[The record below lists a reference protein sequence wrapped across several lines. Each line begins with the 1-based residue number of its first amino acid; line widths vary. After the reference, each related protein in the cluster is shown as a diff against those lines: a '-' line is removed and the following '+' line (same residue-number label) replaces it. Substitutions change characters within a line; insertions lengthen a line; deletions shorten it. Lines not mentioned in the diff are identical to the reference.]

1 MTRRASYQKGHVF
14 KRGKK
19 GQQAYVARW
28 RERVLRS
35 DNSLGWVHR
44 SVVLG
49 SVGEIGSKTE
59 ARRLL
64 ETRLRSMNLG
74 RRCPQSTMSFEQFV
88 GTVWKPSELLI
99 GEHTHRLYDSLLRT
113 HLFPVFG
120 QERLCDIQRVDL
132 ALFFGEKRRQGVSPS
147 HINGMR
153 AVLSKVLSAATE
165 WGYLESNPVRG
176 LRIGPRTP
184 VRDREVPTEGQVRIL
199 VAALKEPCRTLVAL
213 AALTGLRIGELLGL
227 EWKHIDFLR
236 EELSVEQA
244 LKEGGKIGKVKTES
258 SKARIPLSPDA
269 CQFFEQYRMSCR
281 DPKLDSLV
289 FQTGKG
295 TPLNP
300 SNLRNRDLGPMCQK
314 LGLPHFTWH
323 CFRHTAGTLLTDE
336 AESMKTVQSLL
347 RHSDIGQ
354 TSRYAHPGRSSQRR
368 AVRKLGS
375 RLQLFPTVPKSEEGS
390 REGKQLTN

>member
-1 MTRRASYQKGHVF
+1 M
-14 KRGKK
+14 
-19 GQQAYVARW
+19 
-28 RERVLRS
+28 
-35 DNSLGWVHR
+35 
-44 SVVLG
+44 
-49 SVGEIGSKTE
+49 
-59 ARRLL
+59 
-64 ETRLRSMNLG
+64 
-74 RRCPQSTMSFEQFV
+74 
-88 GTVWKPSELLI
+88 
-99 GEHTHRLYDSLLRT
+99 
-113 HLFPVFG
+113 
-120 QERLCDIQRVDL
+120 
-132 ALFFGEKRRQGVSPS
+132 
-147 HINGMR
+147 
-153 AVLSKVLSAATE
+153 
-165 WGYLESNPVRG
+165 
-176 LRIGPRTP
+176 
-184 VRDREVPTEGQVRIL
+184 
-199 VAALKEPCRTLVAL
+199 VAL

-244 LKEGGKIGKVKTES
+244 LKEGGKIGKLKTES
-258 SKARIPLSPDA
+258 SKARIPLSPEA
-269 CQFFEQYRMSCR
+269 CQFFAQYRMGYR

-354 TSRYAHPGRSSQRR
+354 TSRYAHPVLSSQRR

-375 RLQLFPTVPKSEEGS
+375 RLQLFPTVPKSKEPGS
-390 REGKQLTN
+390 ESKELTN

>member
-1 MTRRASYQKGHVF
+1 M
-14 KRGKK
+14 
-19 GQQAYVARW
+19 
-28 RERVLRS
+28 L
-35 DNSLGWVHR
+35 
-44 SVVLG
+44 
-49 SVGEIGSKTE
+49 VG
-59 ARRLL
+59 
-64 ETRLRSMNLG
+64 
-74 RRCPQSTMSFEQFV
+74 
-88 GTVWKPSELLI
+88 
-99 GEHTHRLYDSLLRT
+99 
-113 HLFPVFG
+113 
-120 QERLCDIQRVDL
+120 
-132 ALFFGEKRRQGVSPS
+132 
-147 HINGMR
+147 
-153 AVLSKVLSAATE
+153 
-165 WGYLESNPVRG
+165 
-176 LRIGPRTP
+176 
-184 VRDREVPTEGQVRIL
+184 
-199 VAALKEPCRTLVAL
+199 ALKEPCRTLVAL

-244 LKEGGKIGKVKTES
+244 LKEGGKIGKLKTES
-258 SKARIPLSPDA
+258 SKARIPLSPEA

-354 TSRYAHPGRSSQRR
+354 TSRYAHPVLSSQRR

-375 RLQLFPTVPKSEEGS
+375 RLQLFPTVPKSKEPGS
-390 REGKQLTN
+390 EGKELTN